1 MLMLASGDQT
11 EQNPT
16 EQNPQEGRVQEMCP
30 AYWFF
35 AGCWLFAMVWLI
47 AHQRLILAGQGLVV
61 TCGVLLFSYLTQMI
75 TLDPPPQTAISRRE
89 SLFFRIETLLLA
101 GVCVLTGWIGLRFHL
116 AMGRAFYDFAS
127 WGWNPEESFLD
138 PDWVGSLNFAVFNPL
153 SYCVIPLIFIVSLTG
168 FRHLGLGRGHRVL
181 RVTILWCA
189 IPLMAVGFFLVTGS
203 SNLTFLARTIVSNT
217 LQNGPFEEFLFRGAL
232 QSRLKILFGAP
243 WGLVLASLVF
253 GVWHLGA
260 GFAATGWQSLGDGLA
275 STVVIQATLGLGLGI
290 IYDRTRNLV
299 SPSICHVV
307 FNSL

>member
-1 MLMLASGDQT
+1 MLRLACGDETVQI
-11 EQNPT
+11 PH
-16 EQNPQEGRVQEMCP
+16 EGRVQEMCP

-47 AHQRLILAGQGLVV
+47 AHQRLILAYQGLGA

-101 GVCVLTGWIGLRFHL
+101 GVCLFTGWTGLRFHL
-116 AMGRAFYDFAS
+116 AMGRAFYDSADRGFDE
-127 WGWNPEESFLD
+127 GNPGEQFLD
-138 PDWVGSLNFAVFNPL
+138 PDWVASLYFAVLNPL
-153 SYCVIPLIFIVSLTG
+153 KYCIIPLIFIVPLTG
-168 FRHLGLGRGHRVL
+168 FHHLGLGRGHRVL
-181 RVTILWCA
+181 RVTLLWCA

-203 SNLTFLARTIVSNT
+203 SNLTFMARTIVSNT

-232 QSRLKILFGAP
+232 QSRLKILLGAP

-260 GFAATGWQSLGDGLA
+260 GFAGTGWQSLLDGLA
-275 STVVIQATLGLGLGI
+275 STVVNQATLGLGLGI
-290 IYDRTRNLV
+290 IYDRTRNLI

-307 FNSL
+307 FSSL